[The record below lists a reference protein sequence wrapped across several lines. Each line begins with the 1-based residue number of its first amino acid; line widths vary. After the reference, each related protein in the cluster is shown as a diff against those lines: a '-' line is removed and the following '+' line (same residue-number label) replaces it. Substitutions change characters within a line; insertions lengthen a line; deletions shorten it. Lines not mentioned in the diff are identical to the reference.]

1 MTNDLIPILMDIADK
16 YFTPSGRHLN
26 NASDGKLVIEE
37 LQEYL
42 SGFSHEQIQEMADE
56 FKSAGLAN
64 VSAMLAYY
72 MTHHASHDLSLS
84 AVNPSEVAHAITEF
98 LTVIAKF
105 LCYSKVVLMAADEKS
120 RHSPS
125 IVDSFIV
132 KLNSILAKSPAAH
145 TFEDLPLKLVD
156 VQPLFV
162 KQVIYRGVVD
172 GRVLYEMPRRHR
184 LIKPYIARPLVTMQF
199 YDSKISVS
207 YNKLTNAITY
217 SLNDGPVNFYNLPVE
232 ANRGKSKTGQ
242 DYIVSAILNLLEL
255 AM

>member
-16 YFTPSGRHLN
+16 YFTLGGRHLN
-26 NASDGKLVIEE
+26 NASDGKLAIEE

-64 VSAMLAYY
+64 VSAMLTYY
-72 MTHHASHDLSLS
+72 MAHHASHS
-84 AVNPSEVAHAITEF
+84 AVNPSEAAHAITEF
-98 LTVIAKF
+98 LTVVAKF
-105 LCYSKVVLMAADEKS
+105 LCYTKIVLMSADEKS
-120 RHSPS
+120 RHYPS
-125 IVDSFIV
+125 IVDSFRE
-132 KLNSILAKSPAAH
+132 KLNSALAESPAAH
-145 TFEDLPLKLVD
+145 TFKDLPLKLVD
-156 VQPLFV
+156 IQPLFV

-184 LIKPYIARPLVTMQF
+184 IVKPYIVRPLVTMQF

-207 YNKLTNAITY
+207 YNKQTNAITY

>member
-16 YFTPSGRHLN
+16 YFTLGGRHLN
-26 NASDGKLVIEE
+26 NASDGELVIEE

-64 VSAMLAYY
+64 VSAMLTYY
-72 MTHHASHDLSLS
+72 MAHHASHS
-84 AVNPSEVAHAITEF
+84 AVNPSEVANAITE
-98 LTVIAKF
+98 LLKVVAGF
-105 LCYSKVVLMAADEKS
+105 LCYTKVVLMSADEKS
-120 RHSPS
+120 GHYPS
-125 IVDSFIV
+125 IVDSFRE
-132 KLNSILAKSPAAH
+132 KLNSTLAKSPVAH
-145 TFEDLPLKLVD
+145 TFKDLPLKLVD
-156 VQPLFV
+156 IQPLFV
-162 KQVIYRGVVD
+162 KQVIYRGIVD

-184 LIKPYIARPLVTMQF
+184 IIKPYIARPLVTMQF

>member
-16 YFTPSGRHLN
+16 YFTLGGRRLN
-26 NASDGKLVIEE
+26 NASDGKLAIEE

-64 VSAMLAYY
+64 VSAMLTYY
-72 MTHHASHDLSLS
+72 MAHHVSHS
-84 AVNPSEVAHAITEF
+84 AVNPSEVANTITEF
-98 LTVIAKF
+98 LKVVAKF
-105 LCYSKVVLMAADEKS
+105 LCYNKVVLMAADEKS

-125 IVDSFIV
+125 IVDSFRV
-132 KLNSILAKSPAAH
+132 KLNSALAKSPAAH

-156 VQPLFV
+156 IRPLFV

-184 LIKPYIARPLVTMQF
+184 IVKPYVVRPLVTMQF

>member
-56 FKSAGLAN
+56 FKSAGLIN

-72 MTHHASHDLSLS
+72 MAHYVSLS

-105 LCYSKVVLMAADEKS
+105 LCYNKVVLMAADEKS

-125 IVDSFIV
+125 IVDSFRE
-132 KLNSILAKSPAAH
+132 KLNSALAKSPVAH
-145 TFEDLPLKLVD
+145 TFKDLPLKLVGI
-156 VQPLFV
+156 QPLFV
-162 KQVIYRGVVD
+162 KQVIYRGIVD